1 MNKEEKAKLVQ
12 RINELAEK
20 KKAGELTAAEVEER
34 KELHQ
39 IFLKDF
45 RAGFRQTVE
54 NIKLVDEHGNDVTS
68 EKAKAAQREKG
79 LRQD

>member
-12 RINELAEK
+12 RINELAAK